1 MRACKGWSALR
12 QFQMVGLFGH
22 GGGCNGLVLSWLR
35 LGDGKTI
42 LFASLVG
49 GEDEHPFHVPSHG
62 HEVPL
67 APDVVDSSQQKLP
80 EAHDRFD
87 DAKHRF
93 WNLLAQCIK
102 FSSLR
107 CF

>member
-1 MRACKGWSALR
+1 MRACK
-12 QFQMVGLFGH
+12 VGGRCVSFSWPACLAMAVEATACFGL
-22 GGGCNGLVLSWLR
+22 GCAWA
-35 LGDGKTI
+35 DGKTI

-67 APDVVDSSQQKLP
+67 APDVIDSTQHELS

-87 DAKHRF
+87 DAKHRL
-93 WNLLAQCIK
+93 WNLLA
-102 FSSLR
+102 
-107 CF
+107 